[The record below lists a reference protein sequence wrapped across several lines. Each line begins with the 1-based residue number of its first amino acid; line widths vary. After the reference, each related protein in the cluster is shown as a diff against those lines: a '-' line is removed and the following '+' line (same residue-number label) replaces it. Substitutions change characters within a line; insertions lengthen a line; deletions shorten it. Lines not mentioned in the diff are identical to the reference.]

1 MTLRIIRL
9 FQLSLVFFTFVS
21 GSFTISDEIRDLLC
35 DNDNTK
41 FRDELIKCMEMM
53 PLEIQVV
60 WKQCGAKY
68 LNVTSGAYMKMFWE
82 LCQNTIYF
90 QNVSECVQQFKEKHH
105 HLEFEMREDSDEED
119 DQDDDDYN
127 SEEHFGVEEEEEDS
141 EEEERRA
148 VQGLSILLGKEC
160 LKELFSSY
168 NITLSE
174 EKNTTAP

>member
-1 MTLRIIRL
+1 
-9 FQLSLVFFTFVS
+9 
-21 GSFTISDEIRDLLC
+21 
-35 DNDNTK
+35 
-41 FRDELIKCMEMM
+41 MM

-68 LNVTSGAYMKMFWE
+68 LNVTSGTYIEMIWE

-105 HLEFEMREDSDEED
+105 HLEFEMRGDSDEED
-119 DQDDDDYN
+119 DHDDDDDDN
-127 SEEHFGVEEEEEDS
+127 SEEHFGGEEEEDS
-141 EEEERRA
+141 EEEERHA
-148 VQGLSILLGKEC
+148 VQGLSILIGKEC

-168 NITLSE
+168 NITLAG